1 MDIIRK
7 IMIISIPRSLSRC
20 DDRSIPAQTNLYSG
34 GPEDWFTEQNLS
46 QLNIKSFSF
55 DFFVNWRKNR
65 FVKTLWFKRFID
77 ISVNE
82 LVSKLDWES
91 LIADSLFK
99 HEGLLQL
106 ENLFHFCQ
114 EQNLNADFLIF
125 NEQNWNEKE
134 KIIYARLNSSSSFRI
149 KKITL
154 DELKYKI
161 RLGTGKPFSIGSK
174 GLLYSTSKLECYL
187 STTDTPYPGD
197 ADILLKNN
205 DNSGYKLIEFKKH
218 NLKTP
223 IEDQNLSNY
232 YPSPDWAKYTR
243 LHILSQYL
251 PNTQLYTLYYTTD
264 DRHQTKIELN
274 SFSGGKLVSD
284 RTTVISSPVNK
295 HDTRHILEYIKKCM
309 SFFNGKKT
317 I

>member
-1 MDIIRK
+1 M
-7 IMIISIPRSLSRC
+7 
-20 DDRSIPAQTNLYSG
+20 
-34 GPEDWFTEQNLS
+34 
-46 QLNIKSFSF
+46 
-55 DFFVNWRKNR
+55 
-65 FVKTLWFKRFID
+65 
-77 ISVNE
+77 
-82 LVSKLDWES
+82 
-91 LIADSLFK
+91 
-99 HEGLLQL
+99 
-106 ENLFHFCQ
+106 
-114 EQNLNADFLIF
+114 LIF
-125 NEQNWNEKE
+125 CL
-134 KIIYARLNSSSSFRI
+134 KIVI
-149 KKITL
+149 
-154 DELKYKI
+154 
-161 RLGTGKPFSIGSK
+161 
-174 GLLYSTSKLECYL
+174 
-187 STTDTPYPGD
+187 
-197 ADILLKNN
+197 
-205 DNSGYKLIEFKKH
+205 
-218 NLKTP
+218 TP